1 MIRFSNYKLALLIVL
16 GLCLTTTVFGDD
28 RKKKKVSIPDFTQ
41 GDQVPAGHDH
51 VWNLG
56 PTGAIGWIYTE
67 AYGTSKARQILITE
81 VAQNSPS
88 QGILQIGD
96 VILGVGKREF
106 EYDPR
111 IEFGKAIGEAEAS
124 RSGRLEL
131 MVWRGGRTKRLKIQL
146 EVLGRYS
153 DTAPFN
159 CEKSDRIFERGCLA
173 QANMLQNWPKERKS
187 NRIVSS
193 YAALALLASGREE
206 YLPLVQKEVAKAAKY
221 SDTEGKNL
229 CSWFYGPTNLLI
241 AEYTMATGDR
251 RFLPALERISLEIV
265 DGQSNVGSW
274 GHRFSQ
280 PNGVLKGYGMMNSAG
295 LPLIH
300 SLVMAKGAGVKSSKL
315 DEGIEKSVRMIE
327 FYAGKGSIPYGD
339 HDPWTK
345 SHAGNGKNGSAALLF
360 NLLNDKYRAEY
371 FSKSS
376 IAAYGNE
383 RERGHT
389 GNYFNIL
396 FAMPGVAL
404 SGPEATGAWMQRFG
418 WYYDLARR
426 HDGTFMNQGQAI
438 PGKDKHKGWDATGP
452 FLLAYAQAYRNIY
465 FTGRKKNIV
474 RDLTRKEAEEIIA
487 DGQPLSEPW
496 RGPQNLSDKQ
506 VLEKLASWSPIIR
519 EKMAKELTE
528 RNGNFIPALTR
539 MLKSDSL
546 EVKRGACT
554 ALAMQGNKAA
564 PAVKQL
570 RYALSDEDMWVRV
583 LAAKAIASTGQPGRV
598 AIPQLLKMLTQND
611 RENDPR
617 QMEQRY
623 LTQIIFDSKSGLLK
637 KSLKDV
643 KPKALYAAV
652 KASLQ
657 NEDGNSRQSIASVYK
672 NLNYNEIKPLLPAI
686 EKATRE
692 AAPSGVMFS
701 HKIRVSGVE
710 LFSKHRIKEGMQLCI
725 DVMALDQWNSP
736 ARISQCLKALGNYGG
751 NAKPILPQLVPV
763 RERLVAGANKG
774 NAKAKSQLKLL
785 DETVAKIRNDK
796 NPPKLRSL

>member
-1 MIRFSNYKLALLIVL
+1 MSRLSKYKLALLIVL
-16 GLCLTTTVFGDD
+16 GICLTTTVFADD
-28 RKKKKVSIPDFTQ
+28 RKKTKVAIPDFTKN
-41 GDQVPAGHDH
+41 GKIPAGHDH
-51 VWNLG
+51 NWNLG
-56 PTGAIGWIYTE
+56 PTGAHGWIYTE
-67 AYGTSKARQILITE
+67 AYGTSKARQILIQE
-81 VAQNSPS
+81 VEKNSPS
-88 QGILQIGD
+88 EGILQVGD
-96 VILGVGKREF
+96 VILGIGKKKF

-111 IEFGKAIGEAEAS
+111 IELGKAIGEAEAS
-124 RSGRLEL
+124 RSGKLEL
-131 MVWRGGRTKRLKIQL
+131 MVWRAGKTKRQKIQL
-146 EVLGRYS
+146 EILGRYS

-159 CEKSDRIFERGCLA
+159 CKKSDRIFERGCLA
-173 QANMLQNWPKERKS
+173 QAKLLQKGFKGRNA
-187 NRIVSS
+187 NRIVTS
-193 YAALALLASGREE
+193 YAALALLASGQKE
-206 YLPLVQKEVAKAAKY
+206 YLPLVKKEVIKAAKY
-221 SDTEGKNL
+221 SDTESKNL

-241 AEYTMATGDR
+241 AEYTMATKDR
-251 RFLPALERISLEIV
+251 QFLPALERISLEIA

-315 DEGIEKSVRMIE
+315 DRAIEKSVHMIE

-339 HDPWTK
+339 HDPWLK
-345 SHAGNGKNGSAALLF
+345 SHAANGKNGSAALLF
-360 NLLNDKYRAEY
+360 NLLNDEYRAEY

-376 IAAYGNE
+376 IASYGNE

-404 SGPEATGAWMQRFG
+404 SGPEATGAWMEKFG

-426 HDGTFMNQGQAI
+426 HDGTFINQGQAI
-438 PGKDKHKGWDATGP
+438 PAKDKHHNWDATGP
-452 FLLAYAQAYRNIY
+452 FLLAYAQAYRHTY

-474 RDLTRKEAEEIIA
+474 GDLTREQADKIIA
-487 DGQPLSEPW
+487 DGQPLSEPL
-496 RGPQNLSDKQ
+496 REQKKLSDKQ
-506 VLEKLASWSPIIR
+506 VLEKLGSWSPIIR
-519 EKMAKELTE
+519 EKMASELKN
-528 RNGNFIPALTR
+528 RNGNFVPTLTK

-546 EVKRGACT
+546 DARRGACT
-554 ALAMQGNKAA
+554 ALARQGKKAGS
-564 PAVKQL
+564 AVKLL
-570 RYALSDEDMWVRV
+570 RRALSDEDMWVRV

-611 RENDPR
+611 RKQDPR

-623 LTQIIFDSKSGLLK
+623 LTQIVFDSKSGLLK

-643 KPKALYAAV
+643 NPKALYAAV
-652 KASLQ
+652 EAGLQ

-672 NLNYNEIKPLLPAI
+672 NLSYEELKPLLPAI
-686 EKATRE
+686 EKATKV

-710 LFSKHRIKEGMQLCI
+710 LFAKHRIKEGMQLCI
-725 DVMALDQWNSP
+725 DVIAIDQWNSG
-736 ARISQCLKALGNYGG
+736 ARISQCLKALGKYGG
-751 NAKPILPQLVPV
+751 NAKPILPQLKPI
-763 RERLVAGANKG
+763 RERLAKGANKG

>member
-1 MIRFSNYKLALLIVL
+1 MRRLPKFKLAMLIVL
-16 GLCLTTTVFGDD
+16 GLSLTATVFGDD
-28 RKKKKVSIPDFTQ
+28 RKKAKVAIPDFTKGGQ
-41 GDQVPAGHDH
+41 IPKGHDH

-56 PTGAIGWIYTE
+56 PTGARGWIYTE
-67 AYGTSKARQILITE
+67 DYGTSRARQILITE
-81 VAQNSPS
+81 VDGNSPS
-88 QGILQIGD
+88 QGILQVGD
-96 VILGVGKREF
+96 VVLGIGKKKF

-124 RSGRLEL
+124 RSGKLEL
-131 MVWRGGRTKRLKIQL
+131 MVWRGGKTKRKKIQL

-173 QANMLQNWPKERKS
+173 QAHLLQQKPKGRKS

-206 YLPLVQKEVAKAAKY
+206 YLPLVHQEVAKAAKY
-221 SDTEGKNL
+221 SDTQCKTL

-251 RFLPALERISLEIV
+251 QFMSALERISLEIA

-295 LPLIH
+295 LPLMH
-300 SLVMAKGAGVKSSKL
+300 SLVMAKRAGVKNSKL
-315 DEGIEKSVRMIE
+315 DAAIEKSVRMMQ
-327 FYAGKGSIPYGD
+327 FYAGKGSVPYGD
-339 HDPWTK
+339 HDPWMK
-345 SHAGNGKNGSAALLF
+345 SHAANGKNGSAALLF
-360 NLLNDKYRAEY
+360 NLLDDKYRAEY
-371 FSKSS
+371 FSKTS

-383 RERGHT
+383 REKGHT

-404 SGPEATGAWMQRFG
+404 SGPEATGAWMEKFS

-426 HDGTFMNQGQAI
+426 HDGTFINQGQAI
-438 PGKDKHKGWDATGP
+438 PANDKHHNWDATGP
-452 FLLAYAQAYRNIY
+452 FLLPYAQAYRHTY
-465 FTGRKKNIV
+465 FTGRKSDVV
-474 RDLTRKEAEEIIA
+474 RDLTRKEAERIIA

-496 RGPQNLSDKQ
+496 RGRQRLSDKQ
-506 VLEKLASWSPIIR
+506 VLEKLANWSPIIR
-519 EKMAKELTE
+519 EKMAAELKN
-528 RNGNFIPALTR
+528 RDGNYIPALTR

-546 EVKRGACT
+546 DAKRGACS

-564 PAVKQL
+564 SALKPL
-570 RYALSDEDMWVRV
+570 RRALSDENMWVRV
-583 LAAKAIASTGQPGRV
+583 LAAKAIANTGQPGRV
-598 AIPQLLKMLTQND
+598 AIPQLLKMLTEND

-617 QMEQRY
+617 QIEQRY
-623 LTQIIFDSKSGLLK
+623 LTQIIFNSKSGMLK
-637 KSLKDV
+637 KSLQGV
-643 KPKALYAAV
+643 EPKALYAAV
-652 KASLQ
+652 EAGLQ

-672 NLNYNEIKPLLPAI
+672 NLSYEELKPLLPAI
-686 EKATRE
+686 EKATRK

-710 LFSKHRIKEGMQLCI
+710 LFSKHRIEEGMQLCI
-725 DVMALDQWNSP
+725 DVIAIDQWNSP

-751 NAKPILPQLVPV
+751 NAKPILPQLKPI
-763 RERLVAGANKG
+763 RERLEAGTKKG
-774 NAKAKSQLKLL
+774 NAKAKRQLKLL
-785 DETVAKIRNDK
+785 NETVAKIRNDK

>member
-1 MIRFSNYKLALLIVL
+1 MSRLSKYKLTLLIVL
-16 GLCLTTTVFGDD
+16 GLFLATAVFADD
-28 RKKKKVSIPDFTQ
+28 RKKKKVAIPDFTQ
-41 GDQVPAGHDH
+41 GGEIPAGHDH

-56 PTGAIGWIYTE
+56 PTGARGWIYTE
-67 AYGTSKARQILITE
+67 AYGTSKARQILVTE
-81 VAQNSPS
+81 VAENSPG
-88 QGILQIGD
+88 QGILQVGD
-96 VILGVGKREF
+96 VILGIGKKKF
-106 EYDPR
+106 GYDPR
-111 IEFGKAIGEAEAS
+111 IEFGLAIGEAEAS
-124 RSGRLEL
+124 RSGKLEL
-131 MVWRGGRTKRLKIQL
+131 MVWRAGKTKRKQIQL

-153 DTAPFN
+153 ATAPFN

-173 QANMLQNWPKERKS
+173 QANLLQRRQQGRIS

-206 YLPLVQKEVAKAAKY
+206 FLPLVEKEVVKAAKY
-221 SDTEGKNL
+221 SDIEGKNL

-251 RFLPALERISLEIV
+251 RFMPALERISLEIA

-300 SLVMAKGAGVKSSKL
+300 SLVMAKGAGVKNSKL
-315 DEGIEKSVRMIE
+315 DEAIEKSVRMIN

-339 HDPWTK
+339 HDPWMK
-345 SHAGNGKNGSAALLF
+345 SHAANGKNGSAALLF
-360 NLLNDKYRAEY
+360 NLLNDKSRAEY
-371 FSKSS
+371 FSKTS

-383 RERGHT
+383 REKGHT

-404 SGPEATGAWMQRFG
+404 SGPEATGAWMEKFG

-426 HDGTFMNQGQAI
+426 HDGTFINQGQAI
-438 PGKDKHKGWDATGP
+438 PGKDKHHNWDATGP
-452 FLLAYAQAYRNIY
+452 FLLSYAQAYRHTF

-474 RDLTRKEAEEIIA
+474 RDLTRKEAEQIIA

-496 RGPQNLSDKQ
+496 RGTQSLSDKQ
-506 VLEKLASWSPIIR
+506 VLEKLGSWSPIIR
-519 EKMAKELTE
+519 EKMAKELKE
-528 RNGNFIPALTR
+528 RNGKFVPTLTK

-546 EVKRGACT
+546 DARRGACT
-554 ALAMQGNKAA
+554 ALALQGKKAA
-564 PAVKQL
+564 PAVKLL
-570 RYALSDEDMWVRV
+570 RRALSDEDMWVRV
-583 LAAKAIASTGQPGRV
+583 LAAKAISQAGQSGRV
-598 AIPQLLKMLTQND
+598 AIPQLLQMLTEND

-623 LTQIIFDSKSGLLK
+623 LTQIVFDSKSGMLK
-637 KSLKDV
+637 KYLQDV
-643 KPKALYAAV
+643 EPKALYAAV
-652 KASLQ
+652 EAGLQ

-672 NLNYNEIKPLLPAI
+672 NLSYEELKPLLPAI
-686 EKATRE
+686 EQATRV

-725 DVMALDQWNSP
+725 DVMAIDQWNSA

-751 NAKPILPQLVPV
+751 NAKPILPQLIPV
-763 RERLVAGANKG
+763 RERLVKGASKG
-774 NAKAKSQLKLL
+774 NSKAKKQLQLL